1 MGYWTRANAELC
13 LLGTKG
19 KPKRK
24 SASVRRLV
32 ISPRREHS
40 RKPDVVADRIVDLMG
55 ALPRIELFARAPR
68 PGWAVW
74 GNETNKWGPNVSRD
88 LEQERE
94 GGMG

>member
-32 ISPRREHS
+32 VEPRREHS

-55 ALPRIELFARAPR
+55 DLPRIELFARAPR
-68 PGWAVW
+68 PGWEVW
-74 GNETNKWGPNVSRD
+74 GNETNKWGNDDEPQRI
-88 LEQERE
+88 Q
-94 GGMG
+94 